1 VSGRRSEDEQCSYK
15 VQVIAWNYE
24 MRNATY
30 TPKLSQKGS
39 AITMPDC
46 LRSKIE
52 LFSIDLECRLEVA
65 MPGTQHC
72 VGDHAKKFTLGK
84 R

>member
-1 VSGRRSEDEQCSYK
+1 
-15 VQVIAWNYE
+15 

-30 TPKLSQKGS
+30 TPKLSQTGS
-39 AITMPDC
+39 VITMPDC
-46 LRSKIE
+46 LHSEIE
-52 LFSIDLECRLEVA
+52 LFSTDLECRLEVA

-72 VGDHAKKFTLGK
+72 VGDHAQKLTLDK